1 MLIHFLQ
8 SRCANKS
15 VQLITYNY
23 DRTNN
28 TSKHTIHYIYP
39 KGNKRLQKKW
49 FVKKNSYW
57 LHMKKIVPHFLLNWS
72 KVLFLV
78 SDYQTWLSLQ
88 ANLQSFG
95 TFGTAEN
102 QWLKLLSELIFF
114 ILDSMFN
121 FFSQDLFLILT
132 SCLMRKYW
140 LAKAGLLKSRCV
152 PWLTVLWLIWF
163 TMCAHTFLFHIC
175 H

>member
-1 MLIHFLQ
+1 MFLGQHSLAWLYNPVASDYQTLFFLQMLIHFLQ
-8 SRCANKS
+8 SLCANKS

-23 DRTNN
+23 YKTNN

-88 ANLQSFG
+88 ASLQSFG
-95 TFGTAEN
+95 TTGNKSAEN
-102 QWLKLLSELIFF
+102 QWSY
-114 ILDSMFN
+114 
-121 FFSQDLFLILT
+121 FLN
-132 SCLMRKYW
+132 
-140 LAKAGLLKSRCV
+140 
-152 PWLTVLWLIWF
+152 
-163 TMCAHTFLFHIC
+163 
-175 H
+175 